1 MERKHRKQMTQSEIR
16 FAESFVRKTDGWNLA
31 ENHTLERM
39 AQKQITKQDLIDT
52 LRFGEVIEVNSLGRL
67 VLRLRLKLTPTM
79 KRGTC
84 VVISVTNKVVV
95 TAWFNSEKDH
105 HATLDLSEYRWNVK
119 VVDYLKSKITGA
131 N

>member
-16 FAESFVRKTDGWNLA
+16 FAESLVHKTDGWNLA
-31 ENHTLERM
+31 VNHTLERM
-39 AQKQITKQDLIDT
+39 AAKKITKQDLIDT

-84 VVISVTNKVVV
+84 VVISVTNRVVV

-119 VVDYLKSKITGA
+119 VIEYLKSKVEVA
-131 N
+131 Q